1 MELKSAPTSAQS
13 LPKGWDIKT
22 IGAVCPLQRGFDLPN
37 SKIESGTVPIVYSNG
52 ILKTHAKSMARGP
65 GVVTGRSG
73 TIGNVHYV
81 EGDYWPHNTALWVTN
96 FKGNHPKFIYYLL
109 SCIGL
114 EKFSSGSGVPTL
126 NRNDVHQYKVKIPES
141 ALEQSAIASAL
152 SDVDDLLAKLDQL
165 IAKKSDIKKGAMQEL
180 LTGKRRLPGFSQE
193 WHSRTLYELAEK
205 RKEFFDD
212 GDWIEARYLTESG
225 VRLIQTGN
233 IGEGFFIEKEG
244 KKYISE
250 DTFNSLRCKELME
263 GDILICRLAEPAGR
277 ACLFPK
283 IGDTRAITAVD
294 VTIYRPQS
302 SMANRRFLVH
312 VFNTPD
318 WYEVI
323 SERCGGS
330 TRSRISRSELGKI
343 SISLPSVDEQSAI
356 AAVLDDMDKEI
367 LALKSKRE
375 KISIIKNGMTQQLLT
390 GKIRLV

>member
-1 MELKSAPTSAQS
+1 M
-13 LPKGWDIKT
+13 
-22 IGAVCPLQRGFDLPN
+22 
-37 SKIESGTVPIVYSNG
+37 
-52 ILKTHAKSMARGP
+52 
-65 GVVTGRSG
+65 
-73 TIGNVHYV
+73 
-81 EGDYWPHNTALWVTN
+81 
-96 FKGNHPKFIYYLL
+96 
-109 SCIGL
+109 
-114 EKFSSGSGVPTL
+114 
-126 NRNDVHQYKVKIPES
+126 
-141 ALEQSAIASAL
+141 
-152 SDVDDLLAKLDQL
+152 
-165 IAKKSDIKKGAMQEL
+165 
-180 LTGKRRLPGFSQE
+180 
-193 WHSRTLYELAEK
+193 
-205 RKEFFDD
+205 
-212 GDWIEARYLTESG
+212 
-225 VRLIQTGN
+225 
-233 IGEGFFIEKEG
+233 
-244 KKYISE
+244 
-250 DTFNSLRCKELME
+250 
-263 GDILICRLAEPAGR
+263 
-277 ACLFPK
+277 FPK

>member
-1 MELKSAPTSAQS
+1 
-13 LPKGWDIKT
+13 
-22 IGAVCPLQRGFDLPN
+22 
-37 SKIESGTVPIVYSNG
+37 
-52 ILKTHAKSMARGP
+52 
-65 GVVTGRSG
+65 
-73 TIGNVHYV
+73 
-81 EGDYWPHNTALWVTN
+81 
-96 FKGNHPKFIYYLL
+96 
-109 SCIGL
+109 
-114 EKFSSGSGVPTL
+114 
-126 NRNDVHQYKVKIPES
+126 
-141 ALEQSAIASAL
+141 
-152 SDVDDLLAKLDQL
+152 
-165 IAKKSDIKKGAMQEL
+165 
-180 LTGKRRLPGFSQE
+180 
-193 WHSRTLYELAEK
+193 
-205 RKEFFDD
+205 
-212 GDWIEARYLTESG
+212 
-225 VRLIQTGN
+225 
-233 IGEGFFIEKEG
+233 
-244 KKYISE
+244 
-250 DTFNSLRCKELME
+250 ME